1 MERDDSSQDIESVVD
16 EILETAA
23 DLDRSD
29 VSTHL
34 AEFTGRYT
42 SAFSPADIALHVR
55 SLDRLNTENPVS
67 VIFVRNR
74 ARNSDPSGNRS
85 GLTCTVISY
94 DYPGVFSLVS
104 GLLAA
109 GGFNVE
115 SGDIFTC
122 ESSGSSKSSGS
133 SSQSSGSSTDSESR
147 QIRKLQRSRHYR
159 VRRRRRISENIPRR
173 RIIDR
178 FTGSVTTGLS
188 DAEWESEVTRRL
200 ETVVSLLEHE
210 NDGSAARQKVNQW
223 VAGRLKEEDTETL
236 QYLYPVHLTIDTS
249 KKSQTGLTVVSED
262 TPFFLYA
269 LSTALSL
276 TGVSI
281 EQVEIRTISGRIEDR
296 FSLTGP
302 DREKITDPD
311 LIDRVKMSVLLTK
324 QFTYF
329 LGEAPDPYAA
339 LLRFESLV
347 EDVVTIPDQARWVDL
362 LSNPKVMSDLA
373 KILGT
378 SDYLWEDFIR
388 RQYENLLPM
397 LGPHI
402 NSRGFGIPV
411 EELEDA
417 LSAEMKSAADRDDQ
431 KRILNEFKDRENFRM
446 DLDHIL
452 NKSID
457 FRNLSF
463 RLTQLAEVVVRE
475 AFRTTYDYLS
485 KRYGTPQTVAGFETR
500 YGIFGLGKLGGMALG
515 YASDIELLFV
525 YADAGETLGPEPIRN
540 QEFFERLVRE
550 ATGMIET
557 KREGIFQVDLRLRP
571 YGSAGSPAAGLER
584 FCTYYGKGG
593 EAHAFERLALVRL
606 RTIGGDREFGA
617 LVERLRDEMVYDP
630 ESIDL
635 PSLREIRRKQLDEK
649 TRSGILNAKF
659 STGALVDLEYA
670 VQILQVE
677 HGAHRNS
684 LRTPSIHTALEALVE
699 IGVMDNEESEQ
710 LAEAY
715 RFLRQLINA
724 LRILRGSAKDL
735 YLPAVGSDEYLHLAR
750 RMGYD
755 WEGGLDPSAKLHYE
769 FETRTAMV
777 RLFVEKYFGRK
788 ALPAAGAGN
797 IIDLVLSTELD
808 DEDAEAIIE
817 RYAFK
822 NSTRARVNIAGLAS
836 RDREAFA
843 KLAVL
848 AIDTAVRQPDPDMC
862 LNNWDRFV
870 DILSDPSEH
879 FRQLL
884 AQPRRLD
891 ILLGIFAGSQF
902 LADTLIR
909 NPEFF
914 DWATRPDVLRS
925 TRTKEE
931 ILAVLKELSESAT
944 DHRRW
949 LDDIRIRRR
958 LEVLRIGTRDICL
971 GVPIETVGT
980 ELSALADAFA
990 EVCLGR
996 VWDTTDTAMTDLRSR
1011 FCVMAFGKL
1020 GGAELNYSSDIDIFG
1035 IFDDDGLDEE
1045 QCHAFGKVMERLRA
1059 DLSVH
1064 TPEGHGYRVDLRLRP
1079 WGRAG
1084 VLVQSLT
1091 GVMKYY
1097 HEAAAPWEIQALL
1110 KLRPIAGNIGLGE
1123 RLCTETA
1130 PLLRT
1135 GFERE
1140 QIITTITGNR
1150 GQAVRQNRAIRR
1162 GGIDIKTSPGCI
1174 RDIEFLVQGLQLLHA
1189 PQTEGDL
1196 SGNTLVALSELARW
1210 GIMDPGTTERLRDG
1224 YSFLRR
1230 VEHLLQLF
1238 EDRQIHHLPEDPDQ
1252 LTALAKRAAG
1262 PEADGESFMKSVGE
1276 IRENVARSYE
1286 RYFEVSLF
1294 ESL

>member
-1 MERDDSSQDIESVVD
+1 MMQRDDSTENAERIIEEV
-16 EILETAA
+16 LGTAA
-23 DLDRSD
+23 DLSRSD
-29 VSTHL
+29 IATHL
-34 AEFTGRYT
+34 SEFTGRYA
-42 SAFSPADIALHVR
+42 SAFSPAEIALHIR
-55 SLDRLNTENPVS
+55 SFDRLTPDNPVT
-67 VIFVRNR
+67 VFFERDKQRYRNP
-74 ARNSDPSGNRS
+74 AVDKSD
-85 GLTCTVISY
+85 LTCTVISY
-94 DYPGVFSLVS
+94 DYTGVFSLVS
-104 GLLAA
+104 GLLSA
-109 GGFNVE
+109 GGFNIE

-122 ESSGSSKSSGS
+122 ESTATTAGA
-133 SSQSSGSSTDSESR
+133 ER
-147 QIRKLQRSRHYR
+147 RSAHGRPKDHRYR
-159 VRRRRRISENIPRR
+159 SRRRRRITASIPRR

-178 FTGSVTTGLS
+178 FVGSVTTGLS

-200 ETVVSLLEHE
+200 ETILSLLEHE
-210 NDGSAARQKVNQW
+210 KDGPGARQKVNQW
-223 VAGRLKEEDTETL
+223 VAGRLKEEDAETS
-236 QYLYPVHLTIDTS
+236 QYLFPVHLTIDTS
-249 KKSQTGLTVVSED
+249 EEDHTGFTVVSED

-281 EQVEIRTISGRIEDR
+281 EQVEIRTTSGRIEDR

-302 DREKITDPD
+302 NREKIADPD
-311 LIDRVKMSVLLTK
+311 LIDRVKMSALLTK

-362 LSNPKVMSDLA
+362 LSNPKVMGDLA

-388 RQYENLLPM
+388 RQYETLLPM

-402 NSRGFGIPV
+402 DGRGFGIPI
-411 EELEDA
+411 EELEES
-417 LSAEMKSAADRDDQ
+417 LSTEMRSATNRDDQ
-431 KRILNEFKDRENFRM
+431 KRILNEFKDQENFRM

-452 NKSID
+452 NASID
-457 FRNLSF
+457 FRNLSY
-463 RLTQLAEVVVRE
+463 RLTRLAEVVVCE
-475 AFRTTYDYLS
+475 AFRSTYEHLT

-515 YASDIELLFV
+515 YASDIELLFI
-525 YADAGETLGPEPIRN
+525 YADTGETLGPERIRN

-550 ATGMIET
+550 ATGMIEA

-571 YGSAGSPAAGLER
+571 YGSAGSPAASLER

-606 RTIGGDREFGA
+606 RTIGGDTEFGA
-617 LVERLRDEMVYDP
+617 QVERLRDEMVYDP

-635 PSLREIRRKQLDEK
+635 PSLREIRRKQLEDK
-649 TRSGILNAKF
+649 TRIGMLNAKF

-670 VQILQVE
+670 VQILQIV
-677 HGAHRNS
+677 HGAHRSS
-684 LRTPSIHTALEALVE
+684 LRTPSIHAALEALVE
-699 IGVMDNEESEQ
+699 IGVMDREESEQ
-710 LAEAY
+710 LVEAY
-715 RFLRQLINA
+715 RFLRKLINA

-735 YLPAVGSDEYLHLAR
+735 YLPQVGSDEFLHLSR

-777 RLFVEKYFGRK
+777 RLFVEKYFGRQ

-797 IIDLVLSTELD
+797 IIDLVLSEQLG
-808 DEDAEAIIE
+808 DEDAAAIIE
-817 RYAFK
+817 RYAFR
-822 NSTRARVNIAGLAS
+822 NVTRTRVNIGSLAS

-870 DILSDPSEH
+870 AILPDPSEH
-879 FRQLL
+879 YRQLL
-884 AQPRRLD
+884 SQPRRLE

-914 DWATRPDVLRS
+914 DWATQPEVLRS
-925 TRTKEE
+925 TRTKGE
-931 ILAVLKELSESAT
+931 ILAVLHEISESCP
-944 DHRRW
+944 DHGRW
-949 LDDIRIRRR
+949 LDEIRIRRR

-990 EVCLGR
+990 EACLSR
-996 VWDTTDTAMTDLRSR
+996 VWDTGDTAVTNLRSR

-1020 GGAELNYSSDIDIFG
+1020 GGAELNYSSDIDILG
-1035 IFDDDGLDEE
+1035 VYDDEGLDEE
-1045 QCHAFGKVMERLRA
+1045 QCRSFGKVMERLRA

-1084 VLVQSLT
+1084 VLVQSLS
-1091 GVMKYY
+1091 GIMKYY
-1097 HEAAAPWEIQALL
+1097 REAAAPWEIQALL
-1110 KLRPIAGNIGLGE
+1110 KLRPIAGCLDLGE
-1123 RLCTETA
+1123 RLLTESA
-1130 PLLRT
+1130 PLLRC
-1135 GFERE
+1135 GFGRE
-1140 QIITTITGNR
+1140 QIISSISRNR
-1150 GQAVRQNRAIRR
+1150 GQAVRQNRTIRR
-1162 GGIDIKTSPGCI
+1162 GGIDVKTSPGCI

-1189 PQTEGDL
+1189 ADAGGEL
-1196 SGNTLVALSELARW
+1196 SGNTLMALSELARR
-1210 GIMDPGTTERLRDG
+1210 GIIDPGTTDRLRDG

-1230 VEHLLQLF
+1230 AEHLLQLF
-1238 EDRQIHHLPEDPDQ
+1238 EDRQIHHLPDEPDQ
-1252 LTALAKRAAG
+1252 LSALAKRVSG
-1262 PEADGESFMKSVGE
+1262 PEADGEEFLKSIGD
-1276 IRENVARSYE
+1276 IRERVAESYK
-1286 RYFEVSLF
+1286 RYFGVSLAD
-1294 ESL
+1294 SP